1 MAKDRRIGEAGHTSA
16 VNPVLRTGLVAAILA
31 GALAVVGCST
41 SSACT
46 AGASCAPPPV
56 PRLTYVL
63 TINGQSVSFP
73 KNGTTPIYH
82 VRLGEHLLI
91 TVAVIVPR
99 HLTTTALWLGISTD
113 TWGNGPK
120 GRPIGMHPILSHTR
134 HPLPAGMHTFG
145 LRWRVPGRPGPYW
158 PFSFFLVHAWTSR
171 HPPAAVAGPIVELAL
186 APHVNRQLIW
196 GGGLASE

>member
-134 HPLPAGMHTFG
+134 HPQECTRSGCAGVSREG
-145 LRWRVPGRPGPYW
+145 RVLIGHSASSWSMPGPAATR
-158 PFSFFLVHAWTSR
+158 PQQSR
-171 HPPAAVAGPIVELAL
+171 DP
-186 APHVNRQLIW
+186 
-196 GGGLASE
+196 S